1 MAPASSQRPSRARI
15 NVCRLNAEKVVNPPH
30 RRSVLDVA
38 SEGDMAVRN
47 AVGLAAKHEPGTAA
61 LLDKEHVARC
71 PSAGIM

>member
-38 SEGDMAVRN
+38 SEGDITIEMAV
-47 AVGLAAKHEPGTAA
+47 GHAAKHELDQRGDAA
-61 LLDKEHVARC
+61 SRRDRN
-71 PSAGIM
+71 GRTT